1 MVSQTAKPG
10 THQATS
16 DDRGRQAG
24 SPWQMPWSGWKD
36 VLTRTWRESSDDNV
50 GIVAAGVAFYGFL
63 AMVPLLGA
71 IVLSYGLVAEPRT
84 VVGHMQGL
92 TNVMPADAAKL
103 IGEMLMNVVQQSSGK
118 KGIGILV
125 ALAVALFGARNAAG
139 SIITA
144 LNIAYEEKEK
154 RGFIAVNLLALGM
167 TLAAVL
173 VALLAFGA
181 VAVLGLLEDL
191 IPGAPAFVIGAG
203 KVLAYVLLV
212 LAAAAG
218 AATLYRYGPSRDEP
232 QWQWIT
238 PGSLFT
244 AVAWVLLTL
253 GFGFYVTN
261 FGSYDKTYGS
271 MGAVV
276 VLLTWMYLS
285 SYVLLLGAEM
295 NSELEHQTARDT
307 TEGSEQPLGQRSAWS
322 ADHLADGAEDRPAAT
337 TQSDAPRSPQPHNGG
352 VERASPG
359 RELVAARATDRANR
373 AAGLQKVG
381 LVSSALATT
390 GLALM
395 RKRGRTGAGAA
406 LLATAAGLSLLKR
419 QD

>member
-1 MVSQTAKPG
+1 
-10 THQATS
+10 
-16 DDRGRQAG
+16 
-24 SPWQMPWSGWKD
+24 MPWSGWKD
-36 VLTRTWRESSDDNV
+36 VLVRTWREASDDNV

-84 VVGHMQGL
+84 VVGNMQAL

-118 KGIGILV
+118 KGLGILL

-154 RGFIAVNLLALGM
+154 RGFIKVNLLALAM
-167 TLAAVL
+167 TLAAVV

-181 VAVLGLLEDL
+181 IAALGLLEDL
-191 IPGAPAFVIGAG
+191 IPGAPAFVIGLG
-203 KVLAYVLLV
+203 KVMAYVLLV

-232 QWQWIT
+232 RWEWIT
-238 PGSLFT
+238 PGSLLT
-244 AVAWVLLTL
+244 AIAWVLLTL

-285 SYVLLLGAEM
+285 SYVLLLGAEL
-295 NSELEHQTARDT
+295 NSELEHQTAQDT
-307 TEGSEQPLGQRSAWS
+307 TEGAQRPLGQRSAWS
-322 ADHLADGAEDRPAAT
+322 ADHVAAGAEEQPARGEPVPGQPARGES
-337 TQSDAPRSPQPHNGG
+337 QPVQPEPQP
-352 VERASPG
+352 VEHESVG
-359 RELVAARATDRANR
+359 RDYVAARATNR
-373 AAGLQKVG
+373 AGRFAGLQKVG

-419 QD
+419 ED

>member
-1 MVSQTAKPG
+1 
-10 THQATS
+10 
-16 DDRGRQAG
+16 
-24 SPWQMPWSGWKD
+24 MPLSAWKD
-36 VLTRTWRESSDDNV
+36 VLTRTWRESSDDNI

-63 AMVPLLGA
+63 ALVPLLGA

-84 VVGHMQGL
+84 VIGHMEAL
-92 TNVMPADAAKL
+92 TSVMPADAAKL
-103 IGEMLMNVVQQSSGK
+103 VGEMLMNVVQQSSGK
-118 KGIGILV
+118 KGLGILV
-125 ALAVALFGARNAAG
+125 ALAIALFGARNAAG

-154 RGFIAVNLLALGM
+154 RGFIKVNLLALAI
-167 TLAAVL
+167 TLAAV
-173 VALLAFGA
+173 V
-181 VAVLGLLEDL
+181 VAVLALGAIGALGFLQDL
-191 IPGAPAFVIGAG
+191 VPGAPPFIVAIG
-203 KVLAYVLLV
+203 KIVAYVLLV

-232 QWQWIT
+232 KWTWIT

-244 AVAWVLLTL
+244 AIAWVLLTL

-261 FGSYDKTYGS
+261 VGSYDKTYGS

-285 SYVLLLGAEM
+285 SYVLLLGAEL
-295 NSELEHQTARDT
+295 NSELEHQTAKDT
-307 TEGSEQPLGQRSAWS
+307 TEGADKPLGQRSAWS
-322 ADHLADGAEDRPAAT
+322 ADHVAGGDRQQPQDKPEPGWRPAPVEAERPST
-337 TQSDAPRSPQPHNGG
+337 TRDY
-352 VERASPG
+352 VT
-359 RELVAARATDRANR
+359 ARAANR
-373 AAGLQKVG
+373 AGSFAGLQKVG
-381 LVSSALATT
+381 MISSALATA

-419 QD
+419 EE